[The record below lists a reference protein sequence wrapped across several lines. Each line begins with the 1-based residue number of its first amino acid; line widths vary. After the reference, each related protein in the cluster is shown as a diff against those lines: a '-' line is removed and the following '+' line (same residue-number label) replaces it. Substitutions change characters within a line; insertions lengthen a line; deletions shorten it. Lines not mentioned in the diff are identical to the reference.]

1 MRSTAWKDSITD
13 SQRRRIV
20 AKELGG
26 SVIVEEPKLVE
37 KGLQN
42 TIGIRERIPSK
53 TIGAAIP
60 RLLAKTKKLL
70 VGAGV
75 GIPGR
80 PFFRFHSINMGVEY
94 DLEVGYL
101 CTGTLRSIE
110 GLTPNV
116 FPAGKYVTLKYAGKN
131 RGYQGS
137 KALIEWARAN
147 GHDQDRWDTELGDTF
162 RCRFEVFISDID
174 TEPDHRKWIKEV
186 AILVR

>member
-1 MRSTAWKDSITD
+1 
-13 SQRRRIV
+13 V

-26 SVIVEEPKLVE
+26 SIIVEEPKLVE

-53 TIGAAIP
+53 TIGAAIS
-60 RLLAKTKKLL
+60 RLLGKTKKLL

-75 GIPGR
+75 GIPGK
-80 PFFRFHSINMGVEY
+80 PFFRLHCINMGVEF
-94 DLEVGYL
+94 DLEAGYL
-101 CTGTLRSIE
+101 CAGALTDIE
-110 GLTPNV
+110 GLTPSF
-116 FPAGKYVTLKYAGKN
+116 FPSGKYVALKYAGKN
-131 RGYQGS
+131 RGYQGN

-147 GHDQDRWDTELGDTF
+147 GHDQDRWDTDLGDAF

-174 TEPDHRKWIKEV
+174 NEPDHRKWIKEV